1 MTTKVI
7 ELKDTD
13 GNILLPHAYSA
24 SHDNNGDAFSS
35 VYATI
40 QTVNTKADDNSVVHL
55 SGNEVITGIKTINV
69 PTAGTNLIF
78 KSNLIDTSTTPEE
91 NIYHH
96 IDYRDKNDNLLAR
109 IFECRDIYGAN
120 VLALQTWNGS
130 TQHWIGVNSSGY
142 GVAPTPSDASDNS
155 QKIATTAWVNNH
167 LLVDENVVRTTGS
180 QSISGRK
187 SFAQGINL
195 YNESVIKGTN
205 PETVRYWA
213 LLANDST
220 DNSDNWKSTRLG
232 ALEWS
237 LNENG
242 ILAGTLYGYK
252 NEQDSQD
259 NSYISV
265 VYDSNTS
272 KAYTRCTASD
282 VINSIVTTTGINKVT
297 NGYVRLGNGMII
309 QWGSASAAPYSG
321 SSTITLP
328 LAMNNTNYSIVVS
341 PVDSTDN
348 YLRSVFVR
356 SKTTT
361 NFVARGSFNGTSAA
375 TVTFNF
381 VVIGYN

>member
-40 QTVNTKADDNSVVHL
+40 TTVNTKADDSAVVHL
-55 SGNEVITGIKTINV
+55 SANEVITGIKTINV

-142 GVAPTPSDASDNS
+142 GIAPTPSDASDNS

-180 QSISGRK
+180 QSIAGSK
-187 SFAQGINL
+187 TFTQVAAPIYFKNNNVEQMTVPDAYSEQMVVGIDKNGVRIGSLGIAIDANGASRCYIASSKQINGEYKYNVIESYVDLNGNL
-195 YNESVIKGTN
+195 FTYIEGQRLRAWVR
-205 PETVRYWA
+205 ET
-213 LLANDST
+213 
-220 DNSDNWKSTRLG
+220 
-232 ALEWS
+232 
-237 LNENG
+237 
-242 ILAGTLYGYK
+242 
-252 NEQDSQD
+252 
-259 NSYISV
+259 YISGTYWYR
-265 VYDSNTS
+265 VY
-272 KAYTRCTASD
+272 SD
-282 VINSIVTTTGINKVT
+282 GWIEQGGITTV
-297 NGYVRLGNGMII
+297 
-309 QWGSASAAPYSG
+309 SAE
-321 SSTITLP
+321 TTVTLP
-328 LAMNNTNYSIVVS
+328 KAFSNTNYTAVCNPCDQATNATTDNNYEAHIKSRSTTGFNIKFWDS
-341 PVDSTDN
+341 DSTSSRN
-348 YLRSVFVR
+348 G
-356 SKTTT
+356 
-361 NFVARGSFNGTSAA
+361 NVAWLAF
-375 TVTFNF
+375 
-381 VVIGYN
+381 GY

>member
-1 MTTKVI
+1 MSTKVI

-40 QTVNTKADDNSVVHL
+40 TTVNTKADDNSVVHL
-55 SGNEVITGIKTINV
+55 SGNEVISGIKTINV

-78 KSNLIDTSTTPEE
+78 KSNLIDTSVTPEE

-155 QKIATTAWVNNH
+155 QKIATTAWVNSHIDVNP
-167 LLVDENVVRTTGS
+167 NVVRTTGS
-180 QSISGRK
+180 QTITDKKTFYGASNLIFLKSSNIDKTVTAERHLYVYLDFLDKNDGRLGVIGAIK
-187 SFAQGINL
+187 AANSNAYGTYLQAG
-195 YNESVIKGTN
+195 NEASLQLFSDGTN
-205 PETVRYWA
+205 TWTYCIP
-213 LLANDST
+213 
-220 DNSDNWKSTRLG
+220 
-232 ALEWS
+232 
-237 LNENG
+237 
-242 ILAGTLYGYK
+242 
-252 NEQDSQD
+252 
-259 NSYISV
+259 
-265 VYDSNTS
+265 
-272 KAYTRCTASD
+272 SD
-282 VINSIVTTTGINKVT
+282 VANSIVTTTGISKAS
-297 NGYVRLGNGMII
+297 NGYVKLGNGMII

-328 LAMNNTNYSIVVS
+328 LAMNNTNYSVVVS

-361 NFVARGSFNGTSAA
+361 NFVARGAFNGTGAA

>member
-78 KSNLIDTSTTPEE
+78 KSDLIDTSTTPEE

-142 GVAPTPSDASDNS
+142 GIAPTPSDASDNS

-167 LLVDENVVRTTGS
+167 IDVNPNVVRTTGS
-180 QSISGRK
+180 QSISDTKTFTNQIISTATDASQFRAIRGDYGFLIRNDGANTYFLLTNAGDQYGSWNDLRPFQINNSTGQVSIQNK
-187 SFAQGINL
+187 SLKGFV
-195 YNESVIKGTN
+195 YETYVSGTN
-205 PETVRYWA
+205 WYRVWSDGWIEQGGIKTVSAETTV
-213 LLANDST
+213 
-220 DNSDNWKSTRLG
+220 
-232 ALEWS
+232 
-237 LNENG
+237 
-242 ILAGTLYGYK
+242 
-252 NEQDSQD
+252 
-259 NSYISV
+259 
-265 VYDSNTS
+265 
-272 KAYTRCTASD
+272 
-282 VINSIVTTTGINKVT
+282 
-297 NGYVRLGNGMII
+297 
-309 QWGSASAAPYSG
+309 
-321 SSTITLP
+321 TLP
-328 LAMNNTNYSIVVS
+328 KAFSNTNYTAVCNPCDQATNATSDNNYEAHIKS
-341 PVDSTDN
+341 RSTTGFNIKFWDSDSTSSRN
-348 YLRSVFVR
+348 G
-356 SKTTT
+356 
-361 NFVARGSFNGTSAA
+361 NVAWLAF
-375 TVTFNF
+375 
-381 VVIGYN
+381 GY